1 MQRISRRFVV
11 KTLARFCCAS
21 ALVLAI
27 AASRRVAA
35 SRLDFSE
42 FPCPSNSALT
52 CVMDGLHNP
61 RGIAFGPEGALY
73 VAEAGCGGGGS
84 DCQDSAPLSSCVQLL
99 FDGNLV
105 TQCLGL
111 TGSISRLWNGVQ
123 ERVAT
128 GLPSVAF
135 RNGSNATGP
144 TDVSLL
150 GVGNLY
156 AIIGLRYDPTAR
168 SQFPPLGPLFA
179 QLVHVPASAIFASS
193 DHTPFRTFNT
203 EWLVADIGSYEA
215 TTNPD
220 TGDLDSNPYGL
231 LVLPDGWIVAD
242 AGGNS
247 LLKIDRQR
255 NTSLL
260 AAFQSRGSTPPR
272 SSFAAPP
279 LSPVTD
285 AVPTAVVV
293 GPDGAYYVSEL
304 TGVPFVNGTAN
315 VYRIVP
321 GEVARL
327 FLIEDA
333 FLTGFKMIIDMA
345 FDDDGNLYV
354 LEHATGAVQQTG
366 LGVLIRVTPDKNQP
380 DIFAQYRNGTRTT
393 VMSGLFRPM
402 SVAVGPDGNL
412 YISRGT
418 TAGGGEVIRFEP
430 PAP

>member
-1 MQRISRRFVV
+1 MSHPSRRFVV
-11 KTLARFCCAS
+11 S
-21 ALVLAI
+21 ALLTL
-27 AASRRVAA
+27 STVAA
-35 SRLDFSE
+35 SVLMAARPRPLVASTLGFAE
-42 FPCPSNSALT
+42 FACPSNPALM

-73 VAEAGCGGGGS
+73 VAEAGCGASTS
-84 DCQDSAPLSSCVQLL
+84 DCQVNAPLSSCIQLL
-99 FDGNLV
+99 FDGTLV

-111 TGSISRLWNGVQ
+111 TGSISRLWNGIQ

-128 GLPSVAF
+128 GLPSVAA

-156 AIIGLRYDPTAR
+156 ATIGLRYDPTAR
-168 SQFPPLGPLFA
+168 SQFPPLGPLLA
-179 QLVHVPASAIFASS
+179 QLIHVPASAIFASS
-193 DHTPFRTFNT
+193 DHTPFRAFST
-203 EWLVADIGSYEA
+203 EWLVADLGTFEA
-215 TTNPD
+215 AGNPD
-220 TGDLDSNPYGL
+220 EGDLDSNPYGL
-231 LVLPDGWIVAD
+231 LSVPDGWIVAD

-247 LLKIDRQR
+247 LLKIDRQG

-260 AAFQSRGSTPPR
+260 AFFQSRGTNPPR
-272 SSFAAPP
+272 PAFPP
-279 LSPVTD
+279 PSLSPVTD
-285 AVPTAVVV
+285 AVPTAVVI

-304 TGVPFVNGTAN
+304 TGVPFVDGTAN

-321 GEVARL
+321 GDPPRL
-327 FLIEDA
+327 FLVDDA

-380 DIFAQYRNGTRTT
+380 DIAAQYRNGTRTT
-393 VMSGLFRPM
+393 VLSGLARPM
-402 SVAVGPDGNL
+402 SVAVGPDGAV
-412 YISRGT
+412 YISRGL
-418 TAGGGEVIRFEP
+418 AAIGGEVIRFQP
-430 PAP
+430 